1 MANASDFA
9 NLPGTTKEMR
19 DRLIAAFDALANW
32 RDEIQTANERC
43 LQNVLEHT
51 SEVARSMGWSD
62 EAVRATQHYLQNASK
77 SQTQLIDQLMDG
89 WKQQLKSPIAPMAV
103 PRSLAGP
110 ASGVQAL
117 GAFAPWTIWL
127 QAAEMWQRTWMPDVS
142 RGWDT
147 RSH

>member
-43 LQNVLEHT
+43 LKNVLEQT

-62 EAVRATQHYLQNASK
+62 EAIKATRQYLQNASK